1 MTKSKAVPIVITAV
15 LVIMFYDKISGLPL
29 VNKIPRF

>member
-1 MTKSKAVPIVITAV
+1 MPKGKIVTVAVTA
-15 LVIMFYDKISGLPL
+15 LIVIMFYDKIESLPL

>member
-1 MTKSKAVPIVITAV
+1 MVPIVITALV
-15 LVIMFYDKISGLPL
+15 VIMFYDKIAGLPL

>member
-1 MTKSKAVPIVITAV
+1 MNKGKLMTIGITAI
-15 LVIMFYDKISGLPL
+15 LVVMFYDKIVMLPL

>member
-1 MTKSKAVPIVITAV
+1 MNKGKLTTVAITAV
-15 LVIMFYDKISGLPL
+15 LVIMFMDKIASLPL